1 MIDDRNMF
9 RPVGGRADVVEM
21 AAHLDA
27 YSAAEIARLDDV
39 DAQIAFRLDRIDRV
53 MDALED
59 RRNVLLVQRQLL
71 TSSFADVLDFETR
84 QQAVDSFISAIEDF
98 MEKAGNV
105 RQRCL
110 DPNTPAATR
119 LALAERYEVASVN
132 VLRAA
137 EGVSPLN
144 DLAVD
149 LRELARGIATTTA
162 ELVDKGLST
171 TTVLAIAAAIV
182 ALVYLVKG

>member
-9 RPVGGRADVVEM
+9 RPTGGRADVVEM

-27 YSAAEIARLDDV
+27 YSAAEFARLDDV
-39 DAQIAFRLDRIDRV
+39 DAQIALRLDRIDRV
-53 MDALED
+53 IDALED

-71 TSSFADVLDFETR
+71 TSSFADVLDFTTR

-98 MEKAGNV
+98 MVKVASV
-105 RQRCL
+105 RGRCL
-110 DPNTPAATR
+110 DTSTPAATR
-119 LALAERYEVASVN
+119 LALAERFENASVN

-144 DLAVD
+144 DLTAD
-149 LRELARGIATTTA
+149 LSELARGVVQSTA
-162 ELVDKGLST
+162 ELAGEGLST
-171 TTVLAIAAAIV
+171 AKIVAIAAAVV